1 MVYHKTV
8 MKCPIHK
15 DKDLKTAIFYNTE
28 IDYCPQGLGVWF
40 EKGEFRIAKDGKQ
53 KNLDW
58 LDVDLWKE
66 KTKFQI
72 SEEEKQCP
80 ACEVPM
86 YELSYNDSDIKVD
99 ICNVCE
105 GVWLD
110 RGEFKK
116 IIGYLREKSSKK
128 VMNEYVNS
136 LLEETAEVFSG
147 PESLEDEVSDVIT
160 VAGLLSH
167 KLSAKFPTLAD
178 IISDLP
184 RS

>member
-1 MVYHKTV
+1 

-15 DKDLKTAIFYNTE
+15 KTNLKEVIFYNTE
-28 IDYCPQGLGVWF
+28 VDYCPEGLGIWF
-40 EKGEFRIAKDGKQ
+40 DKGEFRIAKDAKD

-58 LDVDLWKE
+58 MDVDLWE
-66 KTKFQI
+66 DKTKLQV
-72 SEEEKQCP
+72 SKEEKMCP
-80 ACEVPM
+80 KCDVPM
-86 YELSYNDSDIKVD
+86 YEVAYNDSDIKVD

-116 IIGYLREKSSKK
+116 IIDYLREKLSDEII
-128 VMNEYVNS
+128 NNYVKN
-136 LLEETAEVFSG
+136 LAEETAEVFTG
-147 PESLEDEVSDVIT
+147 PESLEDELSDVLT
-160 VAGLLSH
+160 VIGLFKY
-167 KLSAKFPTLAD
+167 KLSAKYPTISD